1 MMVMIPPLSVLT
13 VRSRSTLGN
22 MSSFLRLRFMV
33 LSGDKGV
40 LLLEKDPRF
49 CDWTFRRRMPPLLA
63 PRVWVEVE

>member
-1 MMVMIPPLSVLT
+1 
-13 VRSRSTLGN
+13 
-22 MSSFLRLRFMV
+22 MV